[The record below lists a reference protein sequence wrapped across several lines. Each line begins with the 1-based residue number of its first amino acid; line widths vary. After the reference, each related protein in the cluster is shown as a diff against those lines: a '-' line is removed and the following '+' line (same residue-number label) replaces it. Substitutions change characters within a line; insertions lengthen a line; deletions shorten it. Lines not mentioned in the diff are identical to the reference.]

1 MIHHLSGVV
10 RRIVVSRFRLA
21 KQRSGCTTQT
31 SASGFRGTGMSEAP
45 GRIDEKDRASSAP
58 SFAERLGLTTKQLV
72 AGGIFVLIA
81 LWMSTVVP
89 SIEIAW
95 VTAILLLTIYLFA
108 FEIVGVD
115 VAAASVMVLL
125 GLTSLFAP
133 LMGLSAGL
141 VDNNHL
147 FDGFAS
153 NAVISIIAVMIIGA
167 GLDKTGIMTKVAAFI
182 LKVGG
187 KTEAR
192 IIPII
197 SATVAFISSFMQNVG
212 AAALF
217 LPVVA
222 RISARS
228 GLPMSRLL
236 MPMGFCAILG
246 GTVTMVGSSPL
257 ILLNDLILTSN
268 KALPAEQQMETWG
281 LFSVTPIGV
290 ALVATGIIYFV
301 IAGRFVLPST
311 KSESSTTGSD
321 PMAYFHDVYGVD
333 YSLTEIVVPAES
345 ALVGH
350 RLDDVETAYRV
361 RIIASKLA
369 GSDANFG
376 PGTIARD
383 TEVTA
388 GMVLGVVA
396 DPRDVERFVT
406 TFELKRRDA
415 MRSFSEA
422 LSPVKAGIAEVVIPP
437 SSGLVGKSARDVWMR
452 KTYGLALVGLHRN
465 GETMREGDDIR
476 NIPFQAG
483 DTLVCHTPWAVL
495 ERLEKDK
502 DFVVVTTE
510 YPRAEE
516 ERPQKVRWAGIFFG
530 IALCMVLFT
539 DIRLSVALLTGAM
552 GMVLSGVLKIEEAYN
567 AVSWKTVF
575 LLASL
580 IPLGLA
586 VETSGTARWI
596 AEEVVA
602 MVGGAA
608 PWVIQAAIAVLA
620 TFFTLVMSNVGATVL
635 LVPLAVNIAIQVGAD
650 PAVYALT
657 VAIATSNSF
666 LIPTHQV
673 NALIMGPAGYRVPD
687 FMRAGGIMT
696 VLFLVVMML
705 MMNLVF

>member
-1 MIHHLSGVV
+1 
-10 RRIVVSRFRLA
+10 
-21 KQRSGCTTQT
+21 
-31 SASGFRGTGMSEAP
+31 MS
-45 GRIDEKDRASSAP
+45 DSSNSSKRAAVDLKKSIA
-58 SFAERLGLTTKQLV
+58 GLVFLV
-72 AGGIFVLIA
+72 IA
-81 LWMSTVVP
+81 VYMGQVVP
-89 SIEIAW
+89 TTEIAW
-95 VTAILLLTIYLFA
+95 VTAILLFTIYLFA
-108 FEIVGVD
+108 FEVVDVD
-115 VAAASVMVLL
+115 VAAATVMVLL
-125 GLTSLFAP
+125 GLTSLVAP
-133 LMGLSAGL
+133 FMGLEQGL
-141 VDNNHL
+141 VDTQKL

-197 SATVAFISSFMQNVG
+197 SATVGIISSFMQNVG

-217 LPVVA
+217 LPVVS

-236 MPMGFCAILG
+236 MPMGFTAILG

-268 KALPAEQQMETWG
+268 TALPEEQQMETWG
-281 LFSVTPIGV
+281 LFSVTPIGL
-290 ALVATGIIYFV
+290 ALVATGIVYFV
-301 IAGRFVLPST
+301 LAGRFVLPST

-333 YSLTEIVVPAES
+333 YSLTEVVVPDES
-345 ALVGH
+345 ELVGH

-369 GSDANFG
+369 GNDANFG

-383 TEVTA
+383 TEVSA

-396 DPRDVERFVT
+396 DPHDLDRFVT
-406 TFELKRRDA
+406 TFELKKREGL
-415 MRSFSEA
+415 RSFSES

-437 SSGLVGKSARDVWMR
+437 GSSLVGKSARDVWMR

-483 DTLVCHTPWAVL
+483 DTLVCHTPWIVL

-516 ERPQKVRWAGIFFG
+516 ERPSKVRWAGLFFAV
-530 IALCMVLFT
+530 ALCMVLFT
-539 DIRLSVALLTGAM
+539 DIRLSVALLTGAI
-552 GMVLSGVLKIEEAYN
+552 GMVLSGVLKIEEAYQS
-567 AVSWKTVF
+567 VSWKTVF

-586 VETSGTARWI
+586 VETTGTAKWI

-602 MVGGAA
+602 LVGGAA

-696 VLFLVVMML
+696 ILFLVVMIL
-705 MMNLVF
+705 MMNLIF